1 MVFCLLLAVTLCL
14 IIYLAWPYL
23 LYFKLR
29 KFMCKRGDLK
39 KAGERAIVTG
49 PSEGIGRA
57 FAELLA
63 KEGLNVFLLGLGNS
77 GLEEIA
83 SDLENKYNVQ
93 TKIFIADLIKV
104 C

>member
-1 MVFCLLLAVTLCL
+1 MVFCLLLAVTLCF

-39 KAGERAIVTG
+39 KAGEWAIVTG

-63 KEGLNVFLLGLGNS
+63 KEGLNIFLLGLGNS